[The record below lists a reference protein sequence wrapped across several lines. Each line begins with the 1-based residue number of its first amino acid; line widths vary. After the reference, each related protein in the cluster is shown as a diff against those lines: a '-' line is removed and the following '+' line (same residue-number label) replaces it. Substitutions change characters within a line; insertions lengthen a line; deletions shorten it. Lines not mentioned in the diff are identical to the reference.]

1 MCGLRSTEPGD
12 KIVTRPSG
20 GRRGRRPERRASRLK
35 GPRVERERRPSAGR
49 GDLGHAVERLGT
61 ARAESARIPRRRC
74 AVRSVCR
81 VLPLQGVLPWPRRLP
96 RSARAPRQPCL
107 LRLDGRRVP
116 RSQATGAAPRPVL
129 VTVSPRGARRDS
141 KRPTVRHHAI
151 NAGRLGEAELST
163 PRVRCIPEALV
174 LPTRRRSAS
183 LDEFGDVARAASTVV
198 VTGVGR

>member
-1 MCGLRSTEPGD
+1 MGTPGNRSWMCGLRSTEPGD

-49 GDLGHAVERLGT
+49 DDLGNAVERLGT

-74 AVRSVCR
+74 AVCSVCWI
-81 VLPLQGVLPWPRRLP
+81 LPLRVVLPWPRRLP

-107 LRLDGRRVP
+107 LRLDGRRVS

-141 KRPTVRHHAI
+141 KRPTEGHFV
-151 NAGRLGEAELST
+151 S
-163 PRVRCIPEALV
+163 
-174 LPTRRRSAS
+174 S
-183 LDEFGDVARAASTVV
+183 RAAPGHRVGRGDS
-198 VTGVGR
+198 GVGGGGNGPARMQSLVS